1 MLRVCNKC
9 MTIYNDS
16 SLGTC
21 VLKKCGHGK
30 IVDIDEFIYP
40 YVKALNLEKSLPT
53 DFSCSGHLYEKNN
66 HGYISLNCN
75 EMLVRIACY
84 LRCRF
89 PSYYSKSIPIEFLYK
104 MIGLVYI
111 RMLDNN
117 NRLSN
122 YEDRDHILEGIANVI
137 NDCLTSNLHDY
148 PYDTIDLSNRN
159 EIEDDRIKYHF
170 HLKDNHSVQVQY
182 KSLDNIY
189 IEFTYG
195 TNRTDSGLS
204 EIPRIIIRMKPVS
217 FENDDDIKNSTTHLS
232 GLLELSQC
240 VYNIQPLDVLLDKI
254 FKKKYKLVK
263 TQQGRKYKL
272 VKRTHLTK

>member
-1 MLRVCNKC
+1 

-16 SLGTC
+16 SLETC

-66 HGYISLNCN
+66 HGYISLNSN
-75 EMLVRIACY
+75 EMIVRIACY
-84 LRCRF
+84 LKCRF

-117 NRLSN
+117 NNHLDN
-122 YEDRDHILEGIANVI
+122 YEDRDHILEGITNVI
-137 NDCLTSNLHDY
+137 NDCWLSKLHDCA
-148 PYDTIDLSNRN
+148 YDTIDLYDRN
-159 EIEDDRIKYHF
+159 DIRDDAIKYYF
-170 HLKDNHSVQVQY
+170 HLKDNHSVRVQC
-182 KSLDNIY
+182 KSLDIY

-195 TNRTDSGLS
+195 TNHTDDGLS
-204 EIPRIIIRMKPVS
+204 AIPRIIIRMKPVS
-217 FENDDDIKNSTTHLS
+217 FENDDDIKNSIVHLS
-232 GLLELSQC
+232 GLLELSQFI
-240 VYNIQPLDVLLDKI
+240 YNIQPLDVLLDEI
-254 FKKKYKLVK
+254 FKKKYKLTK
-263 TQQGRKYKL
+263 TRQGRKYKL